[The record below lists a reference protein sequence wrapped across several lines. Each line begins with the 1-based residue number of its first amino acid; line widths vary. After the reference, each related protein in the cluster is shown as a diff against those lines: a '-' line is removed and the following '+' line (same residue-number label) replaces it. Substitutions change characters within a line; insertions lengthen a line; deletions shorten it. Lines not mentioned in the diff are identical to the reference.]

1 MVTLEDAP
9 LKVSRYR
16 DPTQPGFGVFE
27 HTGGDLALIKPGPDA
42 SDQDSIREIK
52 DLATKIYRSTNMR
65 YQQIAKLVMRNKGD
79 EIRRQVQ
86 MKFVYEMP
94 QHISLVITKLQV

>member
-16 DPTQPGFGVFE
+16 DPAQPGFGVFE
-27 HTGGDLALIKPGPDA
+27 HVGGDLALIKPGPDA

-52 DLATKIYRSTNMR
+52 ELATKIYRSTNMR

-94 QHISLVITKLQV
+94 